1 MKHIEAIGLYF
12 IMLKEVF
19 KKPTKW
25 RIMKSLINKEIDDL
39 IVGSL
44 GMVLFI
50 SFFIGAVVTI
60 QTALNL
66 ESPLIP
72 KTMIGFA
79 ARQSVIL
86 EFFPP

>member
-50 SFFIGAVVTI
+50 SFFIGA
-60 QTALNL
+60 
-66 ESPLIP
+66 
-72 KTMIGFA
+72 
-79 ARQSVIL
+79 
-86 EFFPP
+86 